1 MNLETALDVKDELES
16 IFAVRTRGGRGR
28 RFAFGVATPVDD
40 GGYRIAVR
48 APAEQDLPADT
59 LDLIRRRTDGE
70 LEVRFTGTVSA
81 IAAHAFAIQRGLAIG
96 ASVGHVRS
104 TAGTLGFFAR
114 KKDGTIGFVSNN
126 HVLAADDLGKDG
138 DEIVHPAPSDEGRAP
153 RRVVGRLDGSY
164 PRLRRPDAPVDCAF
178 ARLIGELPR
187 DPGLLPDG
195 RRIRDTS
202 GEPFAN
208 PSVAKVGRTTGLT
221 WGRVSAFSLGQIV
234 HYSFGPVY
242 CPRQIEIES
251 INDESFSLP
260 GDSGALVLCSD
271 RNPIGLVFA
280 ASPIGGYSNCGYTYA
295 NPIDAVLRA
304 LNVTILT

>member
-16 IFAVRTRGGRGR
+16 IFAVRTRGGTGR
-28 RFAFGVATPVDD
+28 RFALGVATPVDD
-40 GGYRIAVR
+40 DEYRIAVR
-48 APAEQDLPADT
+48 APVEQDLPAET
-59 LDLIRRRTDGE
+59 LEVLRQRTDGE
-70 LEVRFTGTVSA
+70 LDVRITGTVSPT
-81 IAAHAFAIQRGLAIG
+81 AAHAFAIQRGLAIG

-114 KKDGTIGFVSNN
+114 RKDGAIGFVSNN
-126 HVLAADDLGKDG
+126 HVLAANDLGKDG
-138 DEIVHPAPSDEGRAP
+138 DEIVHPAPSDAGKAP
-153 RRVVGRLDGSY
+153 RRVVGRLDGAY
-164 PRLRRPDAPVDCAF
+164 PRLRRPDAIVDCAF
-178 ARLIGELPR
+178 ARLIGDLPR

-195 RRIRDTS
+195 RRIRDTP
-202 GEPFAN
+202 GKPYAN

-242 CPRQIEIES
+242 CPRQIEIET
-251 INDESFSLP
+251 INDESFSLA
-260 GDSGALVLCSD
+260 GDSGALVLCSEC
-271 RNPIGLVFA
+271 NPVGLVFA
-280 ASPIGGYSNCGYTYA
+280 ASPIGGYNNCGYTYA